1 MLITLLLGV
10 QLIFTEKLHDGT
22 IKGTQISYKWA
33 KNYSPVGFFSP
44 LRTKM
49 VGKLIPLLLGI
60 LISQGMATHTAVY
73 TVHQQGSSPRH
84 LHLPEKGDHDECP

>member
-1 MLITLLLGV
+1 M
-10 QLIFTEKLHDGT
+10 IFMEKLHDGT

-33 KNYSPVGFFSP
+33 KNYSPVGFFFP

-60 LISQGMATHTAVY
+60 LISQEMVTHTHSR
-73 TVHQQGSSPRH
+73 VHNPPTGFLPPPPPP
-84 LHLPEKGDHDECP
+84 PEKGDHDECP